1 MVVVGQCMAAA
12 AIVLLGAYIMYM
24 DCMLCVQVV
33 QRVRDIL
40 SSQRPATG
48 TTPPGEQLVRL

>member
-1 MVVVGQCMAAA
+1 MAAA

-24 DCMLCVQVV
+24 DCMFRVQVV

-48 TTPPGEQLVRL
+48 TTPPSEQLVRL